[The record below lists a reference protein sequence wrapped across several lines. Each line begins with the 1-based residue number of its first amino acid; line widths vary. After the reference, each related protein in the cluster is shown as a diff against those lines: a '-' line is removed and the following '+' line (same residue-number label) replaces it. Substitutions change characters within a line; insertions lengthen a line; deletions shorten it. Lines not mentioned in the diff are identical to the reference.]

1 MQFMPRGIRS
11 RAVLV
16 AVSATL
22 IIGIALGAASFVLV
36 TRVTLGSVHE
46 IVSAHLDDVTAQ
58 LQEPGTGSE
67 SSIALEALEA
77 SSPVFVRVLKA
88 DGSTLAE
95 TPGTPSGLDLCSGDS
110 SRVQEVTTITT
121 PNLGALTLCA
131 AASKDRVRE
140 AERDVLAVLLFVIPL
155 AIAGVAIAVWLAVG
169 RALRS
174 VESLRKQAE
183 SMTST
188 NDGALIVEPTGDEI
202 ESLGDTLNDLLM
214 RLHAQSRSM
223 RQFVADAGHELR
235 NPLATLRVSL
245 EFDQEPGEE
254 PSLAL
259 TELDRLE
266 ALVQDLLVLA
276 RTEAQEPPAMERID
290 LSQLVDE
297 AVRVARQQSPTI
309 AFRVAAEPCVLRG
322 DERTLRGAIDNLLRN
337 AARHGIHEVSI
348 SLTESHG
355 SALISVDDDGAGL
368 DPADTT
374 RVFDRFVRL
383 DDSRQRDEGGSGLGL
398 AIVAATALAH
408 GGRAWA
414 DAGPGGHF
422 RFEIPIS

>member
-1 MQFMPRGIRS
+1 MSAMPRGIRA

-16 AVSATL
+16 AVCATL
-22 IIGIALGAASFVLV
+22 VVGIALGTASFVLV
-36 TRVTLGSVHE
+36 TRITLSSVHE
-46 IVSAHLDDVTAQ
+46 IVSAHLDDVTVQ
-58 LQEPGTGSE
+58 LQEPGNGSE

-95 TPGTPSGLDLCSGDS
+95 TPGTPPGLDLCSGDS
-110 SRVQEVTTITT
+110 SRVQEVTTIST
-121 PNLGALTLCA
+121 PSLGTLTLCA

-140 AERDVLAVLLFVIPL
+140 AERDVLLVLLLVIPL

-174 VESLRKQAE
+174 VESLRTQAE

-188 NDGALIVEPTGDEI
+188 SDGALEVEPTGDEI
-202 ESLGDTLNDLLM
+202 ESLGNTLNDLLM
-214 RLHAQSRSM
+214 RLHAQSRAM
-223 RQFVADAGHELR
+223 KQFIADAGHELR

-245 EFDQEPGEE
+245 EFDQRAGEE

-259 TELDRLE
+259 TELNRLE

-276 RTEAQEPPAMERID
+276 RTEAHESPALSAVD
-290 LSQLVDE
+290 LASVIE
-297 AVRVARQQSPTI
+297 ESVRSARQQNPEVAFEARIQPCI
-309 AFRVAAEPCVLRG
+309 ARG

-337 AARHGIHEVSI
+337 AARHGTRTVSI
-348 SLTESHG
+348 SLAPVG
-355 SALISVDDDGAGL
+355 DFARIAVDDDGAGL
-368 DPADTT
+368 SAEDTE

-383 DDSRQRDEGGSGLGL
+383 DESRQRDEGGSGLGL
-398 AIVAATALAH
+398 AIVAATAAAH

-414 DAGPGGHF
+414 LAGPGGHF
-422 RFEIPIS
+422 LLEIPLA